1 MSLRTRF
8 TRTLIALALLGAIDA
23 PTPARAGAESL
34 DPVTLYPGNY
44 TVLLENDR
52 VRVLDFKLA
61 RGARESMHAH
71 PANVVYVL
79 APFTIRFTTPDG
91 KIVVKEAKA
100 GDVLYNPKPFQ
111 HASENI
117 GATDAHGLLVEM
129 KEAGGGATG
138 GAAANLS
145 ELLTAVTF
153 IEGKPEEAADLR
165 DALLSIT
172 APTRAEPAN
181 LAYDLYV
188 SPDHPNQFMRFE
200 VWANDQGLETHKQY
214 PHFKQSFALR
224 QEKGWKTQITRWKK
238 IGP

>member
-1 MSLRTRF
+1 MSFRIVLTR
-8 TRTLIALALLGAIDA
+8 ALFAASLLAAVDSRA
-23 PTPARAGAESL
+23 ATPTL
-34 DPVTLYPGNY
+34 DPVALYPGNY

-79 APFTIRFTTPDG
+79 APFKIRFTAPDG
-91 KIVVKEAKA
+91 TSVVKEAKA
-100 GDVLYNPKPFQ
+100 GDVLYNPRPFQ

-117 GATDAHGLLVEM
+117 GDTDAHGLLVEM
-129 KEAGGGATG
+129 KEPAAGA
-138 GAAANLS
+138 GAAAATAAS
-145 ELLTAVTF
+145 PDLLTAVTL
-153 IEGKPEEAADLR
+153 IEGAPEEAGTLR
-165 DALLSIT
+165 DALLSLT

-200 VWANDQGLETHKQY
+200 VWSSDQGLEDHKQT
-214 PHFKQSFALR
+214 PHFKASFAQR
-224 QEKGWKTQITRWKK
+224 QEKGWKTQITRWKR

>member
-1 MSLRTRF
+1 MSALRRILSRAVLT
-8 TRTLIALALLGAIDA
+8 AALLGAVDA
-23 PTPARAGAESL
+23 PARAQSL

-44 TVLLENDR
+44 TVLLENER
-52 VRVLDFKLA
+52 IRVLDFKLVK
-61 RGARESMHAH
+61 GAKEAMHEH

-79 APFTIRFTTPDG
+79 APFTIRFTSPDG
-91 KIVVKEAKA
+91 KSSVRQAKA

-117 GATDAHGLLVEM
+117 GDTDAHGVLVEM
-129 KEAGGGATG
+129 KAP
-138 GAAANLS
+138 AAMPEN
-145 ELLTAVTF
+145 LTAVTF
-153 IEGKPEEAADLR
+153 IEGKPEEADELR
-165 DALLSIT
+165 QALLSIT

-200 VWANDQGLETHKQY
+200 VWTTDQGLEDHKKY
-214 PHFKQSFALR
+214 PHFTASFAKR
-224 QEKGWKTQITRWKK
+224 QEKGWKTQITRWKR